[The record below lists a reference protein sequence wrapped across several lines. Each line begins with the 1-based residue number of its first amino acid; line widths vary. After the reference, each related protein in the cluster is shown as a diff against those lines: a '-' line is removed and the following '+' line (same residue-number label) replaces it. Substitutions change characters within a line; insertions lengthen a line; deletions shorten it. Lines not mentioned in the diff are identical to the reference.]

1 MTKNNPTHPGLSI
14 RYDCLE
20 PLGLTVTAG
29 AKALG
34 VSRKQLSD
42 LVNCKAG
49 LSPEMAIRVAKVFG
63 GDAKTWYRLQATYD
77 IAQALKRADEIQLE
91 SSWPPHEHEEQAVA

>member
-1 MTKNNPTHPGLSI
+1 MSRNEPTHPGLSI
-14 RYDCLE
+14 RHDCLE

-34 VSRKQLSD
+34 MSRKQLSD
-42 LVNCKAG
+42 LVNCNAG

-63 GDAKTWYRLQATYD
+63 GDAQTWYRLQAAFD
-77 IAQALKRADEIQLE
+77 ITQALKRADDIQLE
-91 SSWPPHEHEEQAVA
+91 TIWPRKEEQQSAA

>member
-1 MTKNNPTHPGLSI
+1 MTKDSPTHPGLSI

-63 GDAKTWYRLQATYD
+63 GDAKTWYRLQAEHD
-77 IAQALKRADEIQLE
+77 IAQALKRTDEIQLE
-91 SSWPPHEHEEQAVA
+91 PLWPLTEREEQAAA

>member
-1 MTKNNPTHPGLSI
+1 MSRNEPTHPGLSI
-14 RYDCLE
+14 RHDCLE

-42 LVNCKAG
+42 LVNCNAG

-63 GDAKTWYRLQATYD
+63 GDAQTWYRLQAAFD
-77 IAQALKRADEIQLE
+77 IAQALKRADDIQLE
-91 SSWPPHEHEEQAVA
+91 SIWPPKEEQQSAA

>member
-1 MTKNNPTHPGLSI
+1 MSRNEPTHPGLSI
-14 RYDCLE
+14 RHDCSE

-34 VSRKQLSD
+34 MSRKQLSD
-42 LVNCKAG
+42 LVNCNAG

-63 GDAKTWYRLQATYD
+63 GDAQTWYRLQAAFD
-77 IAQALKRADEIQLE
+77 ITQALKRADDIQLE
-91 SSWPPHEHEEQAVA
+91 TIWPRKEEQQSAA